1 MPKKMQ
7 TIFIDADAC
16 PVPIKQEIQ
25 DICRNVPVDVLF
37 VASYAHVMN
46 EEKNTK
52 WIIVD
57 SNREEVDL
65 YIVNHVIPNDFV
77 ITQDYGLASILL
89 PKGVYVL
96 SPRGKR
102 YLEKNIDDLLYMRH
116 LSSKERRAGNRVK
129 GPKPFRK
136 EDKERFS
143 EEFKKVLKKEGLL

>member
-25 DICRNVPVDVLF
+25 DICRNIPVDVFF

-46 EEKNTK
+46 EEKNAK

-57 SNREEVDL
+57 SNREEVDF
-65 YIVNHVIPNDFV
+65 YIVNHVTANCLV

-102 YLEKNIDDLLYMRH
+102 YLEENIDELLYMRH

-129 GPKPFRK
+129 GPKPFTK
-136 EDKERFS
+136 EDRERFS
-143 EEFKKVLKKEGLL
+143 KELKKILVKEGLL